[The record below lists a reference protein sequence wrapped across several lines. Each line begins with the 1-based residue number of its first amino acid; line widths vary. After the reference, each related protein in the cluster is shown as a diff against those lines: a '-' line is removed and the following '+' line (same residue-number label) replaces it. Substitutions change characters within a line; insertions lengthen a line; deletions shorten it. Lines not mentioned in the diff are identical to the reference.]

1 MIPRSLTAKILR
13 PPPPKQKNHKLI
25 FTHRC
30 EMKINAKAII
40 KDDLNWFLAKMSGI
54 QAFSVLSNK
63 ELMEIVSQMKAF
75 EFKEGTTLVN
85 QGESANLFFIV
96 QEGEV
101 EVSVKKFLFR
111 EKKVAVLGSGDF
123 FGESVLVSNS
133 KRTATVTA
141 TADTTCFVLLKPSF
155 KSMLIQN
162 PLFKENIKAVFSRR
176 KMQLKKT

>member
-1 MIPRSLTAKILR
+1 
-13 PPPPKQKNHKLI
+13 
-25 FTHRC
+25 
-30 EMKINAKAII
+30 MKINAKAII
-40 KDDLNWFLAKMSGI
+40 KDDLNWFLAKMRGV
-54 QAFSVLSNK
+54 QAFSVLSDK

-133 KRTATVTA
+133 KRTATVTT

-155 KSMLIQN
+155 KSMLSQN

-176 KMQLKKT
+176 KLQLKKA

>member
-1 MIPRSLTAKILR
+1 
-13 PPPPKQKNHKLI
+13 
-25 FTHRC
+25 
-30 EMKINAKAII
+30 
-40 KDDLNWFLAKMSGI
+40 
-54 QAFSVLSNK
+54 
-63 ELMEIVSQMKAF
+63 MEIVSQMKSF

-123 FGESVLVSNS
+123 FGESVLVSNA

-141 TADTTCFVLLKPSF
+141 KTDTTCFVLLKPSF
-155 KSMLIQN
+155 KSMLSQN
-162 PLFKENIKAVFSRR
+162 PLFKENIKAVFSKR
-176 KMQLKKT
+176 KLQLKKA

>member
-1 MIPRSLTAKILR
+1 
-13 PPPPKQKNHKLI
+13 
-25 FTHRC
+25 
-30 EMKINAKAII
+30 MKINAKAII
-40 KDDLNWFLAKMSGI
+40 KDDLNWFLAKMRGV
-54 QAFSVLSNK
+54 QAFSVLSDR

-111 EKKVAVLGSGDF
+111 EKKVAVLGAGDF

-133 KRTATVTA
+133 KRTATVHRYSRYYLF
-141 TADTTCFVLLKPSF
+141 CFIETQFRIYAQSKSAFLGKYKSYFLKTKAAIEEGLKLLNGLS
-155 KSMLIQN
+155 
-162 PLFKENIKAVFSRR
+162 
-176 KMQLKKT
+176 